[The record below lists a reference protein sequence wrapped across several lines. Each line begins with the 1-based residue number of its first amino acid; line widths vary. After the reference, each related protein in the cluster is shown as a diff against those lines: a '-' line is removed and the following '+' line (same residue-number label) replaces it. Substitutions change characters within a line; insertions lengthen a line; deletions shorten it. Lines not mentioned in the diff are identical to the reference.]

1 MLCGLE
7 SLRNGPLVPES
18 VTKVTTTPDLA
29 RREPGGREVS
39 RGLPF
44 CRLGIPWCNSCFVL
58 AESRYQQGIPDVYP
72 P

>member
-1 MLCGLE
+1 MAHWCQRALPRSPPPPTSQE
-7 SLRNGPLVPES
+7 H
-18 VTKVTTTPDLA
+18 
-29 RREPGGREVS
+29 EPGGLEVS
-39 RGLPF
+39 RGPPF